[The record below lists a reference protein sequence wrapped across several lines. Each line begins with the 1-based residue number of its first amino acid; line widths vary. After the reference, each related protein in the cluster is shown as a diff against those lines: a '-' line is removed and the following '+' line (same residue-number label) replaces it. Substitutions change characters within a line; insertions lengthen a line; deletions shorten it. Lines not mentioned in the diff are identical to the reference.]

1 MIFKS
6 CREIFWRPYQNLL
19 TFCPY
24 ISKMQTRVSARYR
37 YREKKSEILTVGVCF
52 IGKDDLI
59 EANAE
64 FHRIWREHFGASVK
78 VATRVWL
85 LMEDNKIVENES
97 KVDMFI
103 WALHFMKCYPTDNVG
118 ASRAGVGI
126 RHYRTCVADFVN
138 RISWLENAVVSK
150 PLFEVVF
157 IPHSNE
163 SLLFVLFLD

>member
-1 MIFKS
+1 
-6 CREIFWRPYQNLL
+6 
-19 TFCPY
+19 
-24 ISKMQTRVSARYR
+24 MQTRVSARCR

-85 LMEDNKIVENES
+85 LMEDNKIVENEA

-103 WALHFMKCYPTDNVG
+103 WALHFMKCYPTNNVG
-118 ASRAGVGI
+118 ATRSGNIILHMLTTV
-126 RHYRTCVADFVN
+126 C
-138 RISWLENAVVSK
+138 
-150 PLFEVVF
+150 
-157 IPHSNE
+157 
-163 SLLFVLFLD
+163 